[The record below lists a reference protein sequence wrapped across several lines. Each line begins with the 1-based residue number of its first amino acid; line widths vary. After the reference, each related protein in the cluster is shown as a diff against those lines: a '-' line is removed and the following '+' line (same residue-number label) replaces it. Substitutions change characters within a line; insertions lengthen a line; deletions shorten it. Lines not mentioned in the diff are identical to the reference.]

1 MPSGCLPAQVA
12 ATLISALG
20 FGGYSH
26 PKGGFSDCQFCRLG
40 RNDKWPIAFD
50 GTVPL
55 AGTEAEFTAS
65 VIGCE

>member
-1 MPSGCLPAQVA
+1 MQVA

-20 FGGYSH
+20 LGGFSH
-26 PKGGFSDCQFCRLG
+26 AKGGFRDCQFCRLG
-40 RNDKWPIAFD
+40 RRNPKWPIAFD

-55 AGTEAEFTAS
+55 ADSEAEFTAS